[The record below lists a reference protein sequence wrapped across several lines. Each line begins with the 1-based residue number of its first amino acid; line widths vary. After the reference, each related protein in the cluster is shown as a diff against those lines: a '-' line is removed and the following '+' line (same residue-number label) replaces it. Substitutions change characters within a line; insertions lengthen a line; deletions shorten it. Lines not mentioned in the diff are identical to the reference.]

1 MSISKQGYK
10 KNSPYKNRKSL
21 TIDSNLITTE
31 DMAFPVLGVS
41 DTGDTK
47 LMFPNTGE
55 HLFNGSKVKEYKMK
69 YQQGGNKTV
78 TQFDHIN
85 KGTTDK
91 GFTIEE
97 SGRASLR
104 LNDKGREVTMLQDF
118 LLSKGFYKG
127 KVDGIFGPKTEQAV
141 KEYQTWFN
149 KNSEYPVNYKQDG
162 KPVLVGADKG
172 KLKVDG
178 IVGDATRS
186 ALMYRKMP
194 KENRKKNSDSTPL
207 PEIPVGESTLNWNVT
222 DNRVMGDPVIMD
234 YLGAGILTLAGLAP
248 GIAAES
254 LTALGATAGD
264 LGLASRVTN
273 SMPEVVNVGKNVGQ
287 KVIQSVKNYG
297 NLSKGPAN
305 NIPRSFGP
313 KTPSSFGTRISFQ
326 EGGFLSLPEYLESLS
341 PQDQESFVDQFE
353 SAQDKQDFIMKCGGM
368 YGDGG
373 IYINSANKGKLAN
386 FASNMPY
393 NTIMQE
399 GGMPQ
404 VANVP
409 ESIQNAEI
417 EGGETVLD
425 PSGVLLSA
433 KGKKHSQGGI
443 PVNLDPGTKVF
454 SEYLEVPKEVLK
466 AINYK
471 GKRGVSFA
479 DVSKKYKTDSF
490 FKMLE
495 DPNADKFEVNHATL
509 KLNNNMA
516 MLETLFQSQEMVKE
530 QSNKGKLKLG
540 KTYQMGGLITP
551 MSSSTTFVA
560 PRPLATNTVP
570 EDVQNALVLQQM
582 AKDSLLQKEIEKTE
596 ALHAYEMSHPY
607 IPQDKDYSGPSKS
620 GSKERFREKKRGGYM
635 QEGGVVPV
643 SPVPFPGIKQPYFPK
658 PVFPGPSIKE
668 SYVKATGV
676 TQLPEGV
683 LQEPFQEDAL
693 SYRSPTQTKNNL
705 RINGVPGQFDLPVGQ
720 KELTGNGEIPWWLWE
735 QQQEVNPLPP
745 ANPSNAQPA
754 PVQSV
759 PSIKKPKSSLR
770 KASEQKVVANNG
782 LPKPVLAPTF
792 NEAVVYPDTSEL
804 GVETPFQLDDY
815 LPAIDRNENNGNP
828 ELPQLTVTSQS
839 SAKEWFQKN
848 KDKFGINSKLAGTI
862 FDIGMVASDHLDISE
877 PPLYDHQ
884 KNPLFNRFYE
894 FDNKEPQRQAS
905 VQIQAIQNSSMPEAV
920 KQAQIAEIVAQ
931 SQTNQAQTDFANA
944 QRYEQKRSADL
955 NKLQVY
961 QDNNLDVRISDFDNY
976 RQRKAKVEFLKN
988 KFKAAKKEQ
997 IVNSV
1002 KNYGEYVDELSV
1014 ANELS
1019 PYFTVNPITGKTKI
1033 KPTSKSDLKTNML
1046 SEFAQ
1051 NANNTKQ
1058 LPNGA
1063 TATQIGNFMVVVDK
1077 EGKTTTHQI
1086 K

>member
-69 YQQGGNKTV
+69 YQK
-78 TQFDHIN
+78 
-85 KGTTDK
+85 
-91 GFTIEE
+91 
-97 SGRASLR
+97 
-104 LNDKGREVTMLQDF
+104 
-118 LLSKGFYKG
+118 
-127 KVDGIFGPKTEQAV
+127 
-141 KEYQTWFN
+141 
-149 KNSEYPVNYKQDG
+149 
-162 KPVLVGADKG
+162 
-172 KLKVDG
+172 
-178 IVGDATRS
+178 
-186 ALMYRKMP
+186 
-194 KENRKKNSDSTPL
+194 
-207 PEIPVGESTLNWNVT
+207 
-222 DNRVMGDPVIMD
+222 
-234 YLGAGILTLAGLAP
+234 
-248 GIAAES
+248 
-254 LTALGATAGD
+254 
-264 LGLASRVTN
+264 
-273 SMPEVVNVGKNVGQ
+273 
-287 KVIQSVKNYG
+287 
-297 NLSKGPAN
+297 
-305 NIPRSFGP
+305 
-313 KTPSSFGTRISFQ
+313 
-326 EGGFLSLPEYLESLS
+326 GGFLSLPEYLESLS

-353 SAQDKQDFIMKCGGM
+353 SAQDKQDFLMKCGGM
-368 YGDGG
+368 YEDGG
-373 IYINSANKGKLAN
+373 IYINSANKGKLDN

-393 NTIMQE
+393 NTIMQK

-404 VANVP
+404 IANVP

-417 EGGETVLD
+417 EEGETVLD

-433 KGKKHSQGGI
+433 KGKKHSEGGI

-454 SEYLEVPKEVLK
+454 SEYLEVPQEVLK

-471 GKRGVSFA
+471 GKKGVSFA
-479 DVSKKYKTDSF
+479 DVSKKYKTDPY

-495 DPNADKFEVNHATL
+495 DPDADKFEVNHATL

-530 QSNKGKLKLG
+530 ESGKGKMKLG
-540 KTYQMGGLITP
+540 KTYQMGGLVAPMTP
-551 MSSSTTFVA
+551 STTYVA
-560 PRPLATNTVP
+560 PRPIATNTVP
-570 EDVQNALVLQQM
+570 EDVQNNLLMQQL
-582 AKDSLLQKEIEKTE
+582 AKDSLLQREIEKFETIQ
-596 ALHAYEMSHPY
+596 AYEMAHPY
-607 IPQDKDYSGPSKS
+607 IPQDVNYSGSSKS
-620 GSKERFREKKRGGYM
+620 KSKERFREKKMGGYM
-635 QEGGVVPV
+635 QEGGTVLA
-643 SPVPFPGIKQPYFPK
+643 SPVPFKPTIPSLYNNTQYLNKSRENTGLPTTQGLPSQPPAPIMYPDNL
-658 PVFPGPSIKE
+658 E
-668 SYVKATGV
+668 L
-676 TQLPEGV
+676 TQ
-683 LQEPFQEDAL
+683 
-693 SYRSPTQTKNNL
+693 
-705 RINGVPGQFDLPVGQ
+705 VPGQLYYPKKDNTLI
-720 KELTGNGEIPWWLWE
+720 GNGEIPWWLWE
-735 QQQEVNPLPP
+735 QQQQKNPLPPAKPSNP
-745 ANPSNAQPA
+745 ANPSNAPA
-754 PVQSV
+754 PVQNV
-759 PSIKKPKSSLR
+759 PSIKKPKSNIR
-770 KASEQKVVANNG
+770 KAAETKINPTVSEPENWEIIDPISG
-782 LPKPVLAPTF
+782 LPLTSIERGPLDISNYRVPV
-792 NEAVVYPDTSEL
+792 
-804 GVETPFQLDDY
+804 TPVS
-815 LPAIDRNENNGNP
+815 P
-828 ELPQLTVTSQS
+828 EKVPGLFTTDQ
-839 SAKEWFQKN
+839 AKEWFQKN

-905 VQIQAIQNSSMPEAV
+905 VQIQAVQNSSMPEAV

-931 SQTNQAQTDFANA
+931 SQSNQAQTDFANA

-988 KFKAAKKEQ
+988 KFKSAKKEQ

-1002 KNYGEYVDELSV
+1002 KNYADYAEELSV

-1019 PYFTVNPITGKTKI
+1019 PYFTVNPITGRTKI
-1033 KPTSKSDLKTNML
+1033 KPSSKSDLKTNML